1 MVTTT
6 VTVVF
11 SQESIIQMTSLKVF
25 PCRTGMGN
33 PNQCS
38 TSYLASSWVYYNHTF
53 MLGNNG
59 HLHNMCLHPH
69 MGWNVFITS
78 IYIITC
84 MPVYC
89 TDLVFRAI
97 FIINTTHSTQKVMFM
112 WKYTWRSKSKWLKI
126 RNVLWL
132 LIFNPSIR
140 VHNYINELGKKNKL
154 MTALRCIWLYFANR
168 IHDTLHWD
176 CIKCT

>member
-1 MVTTT
+1 MHCVSKKCFDHKNFMMNAANACCIVTLKVHATHLVTTT

-11 SQESIIQMTSLKVF
+11 SQEPIIQMTSLKVF

-69 MGWNVFITS
+69 MG
-78 IYIITC
+78 
-84 MPVYC
+84 
-89 TDLVFRAI
+89 
-97 FIINTTHSTQKVMFM
+97 
-112 WKYTWRSKSKWLKI
+112 
-126 RNVLWL
+126 
-132 LIFNPSIR
+132 
-140 VHNYINELGKKNKL
+140 
-154 MTALRCIWLYFANR
+154 
-168 IHDTLHWD
+168 
-176 CIKCT
+176 